1 MRLFKIQNFVPKL
14 KFFRITKKK
23 DRYPESWI
31 PRIPAYT
38 MSEITPPPLPTL
50 TKLEPTLTKVDGCD
64 HPLPGYI
71 FRPVDHVHKS
81 GMPNFAHCRHAVT
94 ISSSPSQTHPLTGDL
109 YLGPA
114 HSFVGGDRTR
124 IVGGDRTR
132 IVGG

>member
-50 TKLEPTLTKVDGCD
+50 TKVDGCD

-94 ISSSPSQTHPLTGDL
+94 ISSSPAPRHTHLLARTGNNL
-109 YLGPA
+109 LAGIGRELLA
-114 HSFVGGDRTR
+114 GKGRELLVGKG
-124 IVGGDRTR
+124 
-132 IVGG
+132 